1 VEISRLKKALER
13 WAPALVPY
21 ASDTKALSAAL
32 SEIIHKPLRPEEIER
47 RSFVLLAKQ
56 ASLERFRPLERPLVK
71 RLLHATVD
79 FTLPEELIFH
89 PQAVE
94 QALSNLRQG
103 LDILTDVEMVRAG
116 INKRKLATLGGKV
129 HCYIA
134 DEEVFHLS
142 RKTGRPRA
150 EIAIEKG
157 LKENIGLIVIGNA
170 PTALIRAIDL
180 LKAHP
185 FREKIVIIGVPV
197 GLVKA
202 FEAKVYLALQE
213 FPFITNLS
221 PKGGSAMAV
230 ALVNA
235 LLGLLE
241 QED

>member
-1 VEISRLKKALER
+1 MEWSRLKKAFER
-13 WAPALVPY
+13 WAPELVPY
-21 ASDTKALSAAL
+21 ASNVEALSVAL
-32 SEIIHKPLRPEEIER
+32 SKIIHKPLRPEEIER
-47 RSFVLLAKQ
+47 QSFALLAQ
-56 ASLERFRPLERPLVK
+56 RVSLERFRPLERPLVK

-94 QALSNLRQG
+94 QALFNLRQG

-116 INKRKLATLGGKV
+116 INKRKLATLGGRV

-134 DEEVFHLS
+134 DEEVFRLS

-157 LKENIGLIVIGNA
+157 LKEEVGLVVIGNA
-170 PTALIRAIDL
+170 PTALIRTIDL
-180 LKAHP
+180 LKTHP
-185 FREKIVIIGVPV
+185 SRGKIVVIGVPV

-213 FPFITNLS
+213 FPFITNLG

-235 LLGLLE
+235 LFGLLD